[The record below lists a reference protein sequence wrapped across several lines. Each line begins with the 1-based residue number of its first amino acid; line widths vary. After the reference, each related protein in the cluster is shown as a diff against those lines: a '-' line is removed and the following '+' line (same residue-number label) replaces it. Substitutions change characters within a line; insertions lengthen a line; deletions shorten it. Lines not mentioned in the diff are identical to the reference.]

1 MPERS
6 DQPWAASH
14 LFECP
19 ACSLTQLPIIL
30 GTNIRQCML
39 LPVGPDVLDRVQFR
53 RIGGEVLDPPS
64 LALPGNKIAS
74 ELAFVGGQAVPDDP
88 QRSWNVAQQRLQ
100 KVHPLR
106 ALDRALLQSEIEVKE
121 RDPGRRPRSCPS
133 GSCIAKR
140 ESRRAAT
147 KSARDAAVG
156 LSRFHRR
163 RGSCDPSFWA
173 FFYLG
178 PAYPPPAAD
187 LFLLPLARSSH
198 RTLTTPARIVQD
210 LPDMAGMILD
220 TELVVDPMRHPR
232 AGPKRGFLAQLLRAF

>member
-64 LALPGNKIAS
+64 LALPGNEIAS
-74 ELAFVGGQAVPDDP
+74 ELAFVGGPAVPDDP

-100 KVHPLR
+100 KVHHLR

-121 RDPGRRPRSCPS
+121 SDSGGRRDRVPVEVVLQNGSLAARRPS
-133 GSCIAKR
+133 PHAMR
-140 ESRRAAT
+140 P
-147 KSARDAAVG
+147 
-156 LSRFHRR
+156 L
-163 RGSCDPSFWA
+163 
-173 FFYLG
+173 
-178 PAYPPPAAD
+178 AYPAFIDEEDRAPF
-187 LFLLPLARSSH
+187 FLGFFFISGQRTRRQRRISSSFRSRARPTG
-198 RTLTTPARIVQD
+198 R
-210 LPDMAGMILD
+210 
-220 TELVVDPMRHPR
+220 
-232 AGPKRGFLAQLLRAF
+232 